1 MTWTTNGKNYVCQKY
16 GNTAECVVSQAV
28 GLTFNYTDVLG
39 ESYTG
44 MTGSTAEIVGF
55 VISGLI
61 DTITMTNPSR
71 PLISNPQ
78 AAINNANGSAINM
91 ADAQSLIQHDENSGD
106 QWCYGGGG
114 PTGSA
119 AFTICPS
126 VLNGAMTAYFTW
138 QGAIQP
144 TMDDIAY
151 MYIQRPDTSKAA
163 EYVEDTY
170 GQTSGNHLL
179 NTTVNQTGTWKAH
192 IDIANGPGVW
202 VVYEAICQVGG
213 SECNAYLPFLFEFKV
228 TNAAGTTITTAK
240 TGDTVRL
247 YARIARFASDPCA
260 HYDLTFYTD
269 SVAKTGQI
277 SQLSGDTYAS
287 DATGGEWVYKTWL
300 IPHMQP
306 LGSFP
311 HFGVVETN
319 TDEDV
324 EQAFSI
330 TCFDSCAC
338 ETETQCVAPCNW
350 CTTPATAHCQTAA
363 CGTTETDCSLITD
376 PDLCIMPTCF
386 WYKDYIWETGE
397 GATCHSLEEM
407 LKDNWFIPV
416 GVGAVIIYLLIK

>member
-1 MTWTTNGKNYVCQKY
+1 MSWYQNGINYVCQQF
-16 GNTAECVVSQAV
+16 GDSAECVVST
-28 GLTFNYTDVLG
+28 GLYFDFKDDQGLWYYNQGPYDTSTIVDSMIYGIIT
-39 ESYTG
+39 SIK
-44 MTGSTAEIVGF
+44 MTT
-55 VISGLI
+55 
-61 DTITMTNPSR
+61 PSR
-71 PLISNPQ
+71 PQIDDPLGK
-78 AAINNANGSAINM
+78 INAANGFPITHQE
-91 ADAQSLIQHDENSGD
+91 AQSLIQHDETSGD
-106 QWCYGGGG
+106 QWCYG
-114 PTGSA
+114 
-119 AFTICPS
+119 
-126 VLNGAMTAYFTW
+126 
-138 QGAIQP
+138 
-144 TMDDIAY
+144 
-151 MYIQRPDTSKAA
+151 
-163 EYVEDTY
+163 
-170 GQTSGNHLL
+170 
-179 NTTVNQTGTWKAH
+179 
-192 IDIANGPGVW
+192 
-202 VVYEAICQVGG
+202 GG

-300 IPHMQP
+300 IPQTQP

-338 ETETQCVAPCNW
+338 NTQTQCVAPCNW
-350 CTTPATAHCQTAA
+350 CTTPAPAHCQTAA

-407 LKDNWFIPV
+407 LMDNWFLV
-416 GVGAVIIYLLIK
+416 AAGGAVLIYMLLK